1 MKNQPLN
8 HKNYKNHSK
17 LHSFHKKLL
26 TSSLLTIFLTILL
39 TSCSKTSNTQDSSLE
54 SRISQLE
61 EENEDLT
68 AAIKILSDRI
78 QDLEDKY

>member
-8 HKNYKNHSK
+8 HKNYPKS
-17 LHSFHKKLL
+17 HSFHKKLL
-26 TSSLLTIFLTILL
+26 TSSLLTIFLTVSL
-39 TSCSKTSNTQDSSLE
+39 TSCSKTSNTQNSSLE

-78 QDLEDKY
+78 QDLEDQH

>member
-8 HKNYKNHSK
+8 HKNYPKSHSI
-17 LHSFHKKLL
+17 HKKLL
-26 TSSLLTIFLTILL
+26 TLSLLTIFLTVSL

-54 SRISQLE
+54 SRIFQLE

>member
-8 HKNYKNHSK
+8 HKNHSK

-26 TSSLLTIFLTILL
+26 TSSLLTIFLTISL

-54 SRISQLE
+54 SRIFQLE